1 MAVRVASQQE
11 HHVEEQHQL
20 AATAALQP
28 ILAASFGQTDTAL
41 ARQQEVIKVAE
52 CIVAMAA
59 QSLSSTDA
67 ANQVQHA
74 IASMFTAASLPRLAS
89 LSSRDRAAELEHLA
103 EICIGE
109 PCILARHQG

>member
-28 ILAASFGQTDTAL
+28 ILAASFGQTDMAL

-67 ANQVQHA
+67 ANHVQHA
-74 IASMFTAASLPRLAS
+74 FASMFTAASLPRLAS

-103 EICIGE
+103 EMCIGE
-109 PCILARHQG
+109 PCILACHHG